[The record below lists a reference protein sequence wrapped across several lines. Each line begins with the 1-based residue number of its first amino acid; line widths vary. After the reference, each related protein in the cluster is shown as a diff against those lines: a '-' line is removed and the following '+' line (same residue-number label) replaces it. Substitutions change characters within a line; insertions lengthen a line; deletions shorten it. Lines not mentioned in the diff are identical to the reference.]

1 MSDAQTLQN
10 LDERTLAVHEVRW
23 RTRHESV
30 AIANLCFGDFAQLI
44 LLLTIFW
51 KSEFFTLILNIN
63 CIFNNKLLLAV
74 VS

>member
-23 RTRHESV
+23 RTRPPE

-44 LLLTIFW
+44 LLLTILW
-51 KSEFFTLILNIN
+51 KSEF
-63 CIFNNKLLLAV
+63 
-74 VS
+74 

>member
-1 MSDAQTLQN
+1 MSDARTLQN
-10 LDERTLAVHEVRW
+10 LDERTLAVHEVRRRTRPPRMRW

-51 KSEFFTLILNIN
+51 KSEF
-63 CIFNNKLLLAV
+63 
-74 VS
+74 

>member
-10 LDERTLAVHEVRW
+10 LDERTLAVHKVRW
-23 RTRHESV
+23 RTRPPSCDRKSLLWG
-30 AIANLCFGDFAQLI
+30 LCPTYTVTYNIMEIRILKLI
-44 LLLTIFW
+44 Q
-51 KSEFFTLILNIN
+51 NIS